1 MFSIDSLRSGGS
13 DALEHFSGRRL
24 ILDLFFEEIGEAGN
38 TFDLLSPAQLLN
50 NTDDGSHDV
59 FCFVVGGYIRHVL
72 LELFCEGVKKGLNL
86 ADDHNGRPL
95 DQTVD
100 DA

>member
-1 MFSIDSLRSGGS
+1 
-13 DALEHFSGRRL
+13 
-24 ILDLFFEEIGEAGN
+24 
-38 TFDLLSPAQLLN
+38 
-50 NTDDGSHDV
+50 
-59 FCFVVGGYIRHVL
+59 

>member
-13 DALEHFSGRRL
+13 DTLEHLSCRGL
-24 ILDLFFEEIGEAGN
+24 ILDLLFEEIGEAGDA
-38 TFDLLSPAQLLN
+38 FDLLSPAQLLYD
-50 NTDDGSHDV
+50 TDDGSHDILCLV
-59 FCFVVGGYIRHVL
+59 IGCYIRHVL
-72 LELFCEGVKKGLNL
+72 LELFCEGVKEGLNL

-95 DQTVD
+95 DQAMN